1 MYNRAWLVEPIMK
14 LRGLVIV
21 IAGVLA
27 LFGALFGLATVAA
40 EEARKDRDQAAQTGQ
55 LAARPTGGSS
65 VPAPGDPSASG
76 SASAQPGLAAPGGA
90 TPNPNA
96 PITTYAGKVDGRSAA
111 IAIAVRNGQAIAY
124 LCDGGKLEAWLQGP
138 AGDGQLALTG
148 KNGATVTGRHDGTTA
163 TGTAVAGGRTFTFTV
178 KMVQAPAGL
187 YRIADKVANAAVNG
201 GWIVADGEQTGTL
214 TVDGVTTAA
223 PPLNTDTGE
232 TTVNGVVVK
241 PNRAQPPA

>member
-1 MYNRAWLVEPIMK
+1 MK
-14 LRGLVIV
+14 LRALVIV

-27 LFGALFGLATVAA
+27 LSGALIGLASVAA
-40 EEARKDRDQAAQTGQ
+40 EEARKDREQAAQAVQTGQ
-55 LAARPTGGSS
+55 AAAQPTESPSG
-65 VPAPGDPSASG
+65 PSASG
-76 SASAQPGLAAPGGA
+76 SASAQPGLAAPGVA
-90 TPNPNA
+90 TPDPNA
-96 PITTYAGKVDGRSAA
+96 PITTYAGKVDGRGAS

-124 LCDGGKLEAWLQGP
+124 VCDGAKLEAWMQGP

-148 KNGATVTGRHDGTTA
+148 KNGATVTGRHDGATA

-187 YRIADKVANAAVNG
+187 YRIADKVADAAVNG
-201 GWIVADGEQTGTL
+201 GWIIADGEQTGTL
-214 TVDGVTTAA
+214 TVNGVTTAA

-241 PNRAQPPA
+241 PNRAQPPG

>member
-1 MYNRAWLVEPIMK
+1 MVWEPIMK
-14 LRGLVIV
+14 LKGLAIV

-27 LFGALFGLATVAA
+27 LTGALFGLATVAA
-40 EEARKDRDQAAQTGQ
+40 EEARKDREKAAQTVQ
-55 LAARPTGGSS
+55 TEQTAAQ
-65 VPAPGDPSASG
+65 APEPSASV
-76 SASAQPGLAAPGGA
+76 SASAQPGLPAPGAA

-96 PITTYAGKVDGRSAA
+96 PITTYAGKVDGRAAA

-124 LCDGGKLEAWLQGP
+124 VCDGGRLEAWLQGP

-148 KNGATVTGRHDGTTA
+148 KNGATVTGTHDGTTA
-163 TGTAVAGGRTFTFTV
+163 TGTAVAGGRTFTFKV

-187 YRIADKVANAAVNG
+187 YRLADKVANAAVNG

-214 TVDGVTTAA
+214 TVNGVTTAA
-223 PPLNTDTGE
+223 PPLNTETGE

-241 PNRAQPPA
+241 PNRAQPPG

>member
-1 MYNRAWLVEPIMK
+1 MK
-14 LRGLVIV
+14 FKGLAIIIV
-21 IAGVLA
+21 GVLA
-27 LFGALFGLATVAA
+27 LSGALFGLASVAA
-40 EEARKDRDQAAQTGQ
+40 EEARKDRDRAAQTTWT
-55 LAARPTGGSS
+55 AAPTPST
-65 VPAPGDPSASG
+65 PASTAPSASG
-76 SASAQPGLAAPGGA
+76 TQPGLPAPGGA
-90 TPNPNA
+90 TPDPNA
-96 PITTYAGKVDGRSAA
+96 PITTYAGKVDGRAAA

-124 LCDGGKLEAWLQGP
+124 VCDGARLEAWLQGP

-148 KNGATVTGRHDGTTA
+148 KNGASITGTHNGATA
-163 TGTAVAGGRTFTFTV
+163 AGTAVAGGRTFTFTI

-214 TVDGVTTAA
+214 TVDGVTGAA
-223 PPLNTDTGE
+223 PPLNTETGE

>member
-1 MYNRAWLVEPIMK
+1 MK
-14 LRGLVIV
+14 LRAVVIV
-21 IAGVLA
+21 IVGVLA
-27 LFGALFGLATVAA
+27 LSGALFGLATVAA
-40 EEARKDRDQAAQTGQ
+40 EEARKDREQAAQ
-55 LAARPTGGSS
+55 AAQAEPTAAQPTGTPTG
-65 VPAPGDPSASG
+65 PADPSAGASG
-76 SASAQPGLAAPGGA
+76 SAQPGLPGPGVA

-96 PITTYAGKVDGRSAA
+96 PITTYAGKVDGRVAA

-124 LCDGGKLEAWLQGP
+124 VCDGAKLEAWLQGP

-148 KNGATVTGRHDGTTA
+148 KNGATVTGTHDGTTA
-163 TGTAVAGGRTFTFTV
+163 TGTAVVGGRTFTFTV

-214 TVDGVTTAA
+214 TVNGVTTAA
-223 PPLNTDTGE
+223 PPLNTETGE
-232 TTVNGVVVK
+232 TTVNGVVIR